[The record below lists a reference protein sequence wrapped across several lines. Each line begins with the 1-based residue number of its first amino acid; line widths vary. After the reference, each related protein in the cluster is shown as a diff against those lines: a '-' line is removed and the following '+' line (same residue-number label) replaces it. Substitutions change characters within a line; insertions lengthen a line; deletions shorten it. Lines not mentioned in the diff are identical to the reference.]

1 MHILTWLWTVLAVVL
16 LFGATVFV
24 HEFGHFLMARRCGL
38 KVEGF
43 SIGFG
48 PKIFGWTR
56 NGVDY
61 ALRWIP
67 AGGYVKL
74 PQMQTSE
81 IIEGRSEAILPSI
94 RPGAKI
100 LVSLAGPVM
109 NALFG
114 VVIAVA
120 IYFVG
125 LPVRLNPAVIG
136 LVDPTS
142 AEAKLGIQTGDRVV
156 AVAGQSVSSWEDAQT
171 AAALAL
177 TNVLPV
183 TIEHEG
189 IKHVY
194 HLNTQFN
201 EELGVKMLN
210 LDPLDHPTVL
220 AVQAGSAAESSG
232 LKDGDEILS
241 LAGTHIV
248 SQGQLIKLI
257 RKKPGVPVSLE
268 IRRGEQHLTLTATPQ
283 KDPQNGTG
291 KLGIEISPGPTVY
304 QVQRPG
310 PPPLKLVAD
319 VSQQIFGMF
328 GALLHSRQSGVG
340 LNDLSGPPGILAV
353 LASQVRADYR
363 LALKFMVLLNIN
375 LALLNL
381 LPLPVLDGGH
391 IALALLEKLRG
402 KPLSTVAQE
411 YATTVFAFLLISF
424 MLYVSYNDVV
434 RRFPLFHSL
443 FNEQVQIEQ
452 APTK

>member
-1 MHILTWLWTVLAVVL
+1 MHIFEWLWTAVVVVL
-16 LFGATVFV
+16 LFGATIFV
-24 HEFGHFLMARRCGL
+24 HEWGHFLMARRCGL

-56 NGVDY
+56 NGIDY

-81 IIEGRSEAILPSI
+81 LIEGRSDASMPAIS
-94 RPGAKI
+94 PGAKV

-109 NALFG
+109 NFLFG

-120 IYFVG
+120 LYFLG
-125 LPVRLNPAVIG
+125 LPVRVNPAIIG
-136 LVDPTS
+136 LVDPDS
-142 AEAKLGIQTGDRVV
+142 AEAKLGIQPGDRVL
-156 AVAGQSVSSWEDAQT
+156 AVAGQPVTSWEDAQKY
-171 AAALAL
+171 AALAL

-183 TIEHEG
+183 TIEHESQ
-189 IKHVY
+189 KKVY
-194 HLNTQFN
+194 LLHTQFN
-201 EELGVKMLN
+201 QDLGVKMLN
-210 LDPLDHPTVL
+210 LDPMDHPTITG
-220 AVQAGSAAESSG
+220 VQPGSVAERAG
-232 LKDGDEILS
+232 LQTGDEILS
-241 LAGTHIV
+241 LSGTHIV
-248 SQGQLIKLI
+248 SQEQLIKLI
-257 RKKPGVPVSLE
+257 RKKPGQPVLLE
-268 IRRGEQHLTLTATPQ
+268 IRRGAQHLTISATPA
-283 KDPQNGTG
+283 KDPESGNG
-291 KLGIEISPGPTVY
+291 KLGIVISPGPSLY

-310 PPPLKLVAD
+310 PLPWKLVGE
-319 VSQQIFGMF
+319 VSQDIFSMF
-328 GALLHSRQSGVG
+328 GALVHSRQSGVG
-340 LNDLSGPPGILAV
+340 LNDLSGPPGILAL
-353 LASQVRADYR
+353 LASQVHADFR

-391 IALALLEKLRG
+391 IALAVLEKLRG
-402 KPLSTVAQE
+402 RPLSAVAQE

-443 FNEQVQIEQ
+443 FNEQIQIEQ
-452 APTK
+452 APAK